1 MSERRIDRDEVLR
14 IAALA
19 NLELDDDAIERM
31 TRELGAIVAYVAQL
45 QELDVEGVPATAQLL
60 TLLGEIASLPLREDL
75 PEDSLPRDTALGEA
89 PETAMNGFAVP
100 AFVDEG

>member
-1 MSERRIDRDEVLR
+1 MSEKTIDRDEVLR

-19 NLELDDDAIERM
+19 NLELDDEAIERM

-45 QELDVEGVPATAQLL
+45 QELDLEGVPATAH
-60 TLLGEIASLPLREDL
+60 GEIKSLPLREDV
-75 PEDSLPRDTALGEA
+75 PEESRPREAALSEA
-89 PETAMNGFAVP
+89 PETAVNGFAVP